1 MNRIGPRTLAAFK
14 YLVEHGEPPRVKQA
28 MLPRVAAACYL
39 AGGTRFI
46 LRCLHSGRRPIRGPL
61 VAQTPVEG
69 STRPCEMSP
78 AEPAKAPANDGRSER
93 IVETDRSKFLGMDPT
108 LAMIVGAVLFVV
120 IVMAMVAMSR
130 KSSDT
135 RVETR
140 RTM

>member
-1 MNRIGPRTLAAFK
+1 MRRAKRMTAIFGS
-14 YLVEHGEPPRVKQA
+14 
-28 MLPRVAAACYL
+28 MLL
-39 AGGTRFI
+39 AGALMAGAAGAQSSSPDTTKD
-46 LRCLHSGRRPIRGPL
+46 STSQQQGQSQQGQQAQPNPPAQ
-61 VAQTPVEG
+61 VAPG
-69 STRPCEMSP
+69 SESKQSESRTDYRS
-78 AEPAKAPANDGRSER
+78 DTRSER